1 MPNIAIFHPQIVHFV
16 IALLIVG
23 VIFRVISLTGRFKF
37 TDHAATTLILIGTVA
52 AWFAVKSGDQAHGP
66 AERIPGARE
75 AVENHEQW
83 GERTRNLFILVSV
96 LEIATLALRASGR
109 KRVATGTAIASAV
122 IGLGGIF
129 FLYET
134 GEHGGQIVYEFAGGA
149 GTRSGDPKHVENVL
163 VAGLYHQT
171 SLALREKRAD
181 EANRLLRELA
191 LRRPGDR
198 GVRIL
203 QADAHVMNG
212 HKDSALM
219 ILDQLIQE
227 NPERATRLKA
237 KADSLRMVP

>member
-1 MPNIAIFHPQIVHFV
+1 MPEIAIFHPQIVHFV

-23 VIFRVISLTGRFKF
+23 VVFRVISLTGRFKF

-52 AWFAVKSGDQAHGP
+52 AWFAVTSGEQAHGP

-75 AVENHEQW
+75 AVENHEEW

-96 LEIATLALRASGR
+96 LEIATLALRGSGR
-109 KRVATGTAIASAV
+109 KRIATGTAIASAV
-122 IGLGGIF
+122 IGLAGIF

-149 GTRSGDPKHVENVL
+149 GTRSGDPKHVENLL
-163 VAGLYHQT
+163 VAGLYHQA

-181 EANRLLRELA
+181 EASRLLTELN

-198 GVRIL
+198 GVRML
-203 QADAHVMNG
+203 QADVFVLNG
-212 HKDSALM
+212 RRDSALV
-219 ILDQLIQE
+219 ILDQLIKE
-227 NPERATRLKA
+227 NPERSARIKA